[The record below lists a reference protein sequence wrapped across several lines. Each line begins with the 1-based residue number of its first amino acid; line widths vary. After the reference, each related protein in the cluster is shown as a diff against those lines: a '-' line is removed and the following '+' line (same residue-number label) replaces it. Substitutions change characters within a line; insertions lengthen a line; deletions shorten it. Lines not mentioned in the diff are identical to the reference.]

1 MGGMRKHM
9 PITRITFMISCLA
22 IAGIF
27 PFAGFFS
34 KDEILAGAWTVNP
47 EGWPGWPSAVYGKI
61 LWGALLLAA
70 LGTAFY
76 MWRLYF
82 LVFSGNERSET
93 AKHAHES
100 PRTMTMPLVVL
111 AFFATVAGFIGLPHL
126 EKLHVPSIMHGLS
139 SWLAPSVTPNWYMPK
154 VAEAVPI
161 AGHSTDTVTLVLM
174 GVALTIGVVG
184 IAIAYALY
192 GRGPSPKVDKLVDG
206 PLHGAYEAS
215 KHKLWFD
222 EIYDVIIVRP
232 FRVVARGLFE
242 VVDRFII
249 DTVAVNGTAFV
260 VGLFGRLSRWF
271 QNGQVQ
277 RYLAGVVI
285 GAALVFFIS
294 DCGRKPE
301 FSYKLVGSEY
311 EFHAEPGAGIG
322 GNNAQLRW
330 DLDGNGVPD
339 LDGGG
344 KPVDGTDVKIRSGEV
359 GTYVT
364 LFVLDPVTQKEVKV
378 TKQIREEVQ

>member
-1 MGGMRKHM
+1 
-9 PITRITFMISCLA
+9 
-22 IAGIF
+22 
-27 PFAGFFS
+27 
-34 KDEILAGAWTVNP
+34 
-47 EGWPGWPSAVYGKI
+47 
-61 LWGALLLAA
+61 
-70 LGTAFY
+70 

-82 LVFSGNERSET
+82 LVFSGKERSEV

-100 PRTMTMPLVVL
+100 PPSMTMPLVVL
-111 AFFATVAGFIGLPHL
+111 ASFAAIVGLIGLPHL
-126 EKLHVPSIMHGLS
+126 EWLHHLPIKAQQIGHGLAT
-139 SWLAPSVTPNWYMPK
+139 WLEPSVTQAWYMPNA
-154 VAEAVPI
+154 AEPMHI
-161 AGHSTDTVTLVLM
+161 AGHATDLTTVILM
-174 GVALTIGVVG
+174 VVALSIGGLG
-184 IAIAYALY
+184 ILGAYLLY
-192 GRGPSPKVDKLVDG
+192 GKGPSPTVDRLVSG
-206 PLHGAYEAS
+206 PLAGAYEAS

-232 FRVVARGLFE
+232 FRTVARGLFE
-242 VVDRFII
+242 VVDRFVI

-294 DCGRKPE
+294 DCGRKPSFTYQHVE
-301 FSYKLVGSEY
+301 HEY
-311 EFHAEPGAGIG
+311 QFHAEPGAGIG
-322 GNNAQLRW
+322 GANARLRW

-339 LDGGG
+339 VDTSG
-344 KPVDGTDVKIRSGEV
+344 KPIDTLDAKIREGEV

-364 LFVLDPVTQKEVKV
+364 LWIEDPITHKTVSV